1 MEEAEA
7 VCDRIAIM
15 VSGRFRCLGT
25 STQIKNKFGKHLELY
40 LKVSPPNEEQLAQ
53 KCSQIVGCMSGEY
66 IYANNVETAL
76 DILGNRHLYDEI
88 SKYGSGAALHT
99 QL

>member
-40 LKVSPPNEEQLAQ
+40 LKIKPPTEE
-53 KCSQIVGCMSGEY
+53 
-66 IYANNVETAL
+66 
-76 DILGNRHLYDEI
+76 
-88 SKYGSGAALHT
+88 
-99 QL
+99 